1 MENNSLQHHGIMGM
15 KWGVRRYQN
24 KDGSLTKAG
33 QRRYDKELEKAK
45 AEQKR
50 VKEAEKTQA
59 KLNKLKALQDDVE
72 TRKQALKGK
81 TDADNNKATKAK
93 ADSKSQKSKKS
104 LKDMT
109 DEELQEKITRLQLE
123 EKYKALLN
131 PAPPSSN
138 SKDKRTGREFVHDVF
153 RQIGENTLTNIGT
166 QAANHAIGS
175 VINNVFKVDHDDVK
189 KRIVN
194 RQKGQADKK

>member
-1 MENNSLQHHGIMGM
+1 MDNNSLQHHGIIGM
-15 KWGVRRYQN
+15 KWGVRRYQTKN
-24 KDGSLTKAG
+24 GSLTKAG
-33 QRRYDKELEKAK
+33 QRRYTKDLEKAK

-72 TRKQALKGK
+72 ARKQALKGK
-81 TDADNNKATKAK
+81 SDKEDDKVTK
-93 ADSKSQKSKKS
+93 SKPESKPKKFKKS

-109 DEELQEKITRLQLE
+109 DEEIQERITRLQLE
-123 EKYKALLN
+123 EKYKSLLN
-131 PAPPSSN
+131 PDPPASN
-138 SKDKRTGREFVHDVF
+138 AKDKRNGREYIHDIF

-166 QAANHAIGS
+166 QAANHAVGS
-175 VINNVFKVDHDDVK
+175 MINNIFKVDHDDVK